1 MTTTLK
7 PYLSVVKH
15 TLDAAICITQ
25 FYSQV
30 VERHSK
36 PEIEMQTNRE
46 LILTPVLISRNE
58 RERVFIES
66 SINSIRVSIAI
77 KQCDEIERL
86 LCDKFTRF
94 MMKRAE
100 NFFILRRKPIA
111 GYDITFL
118 ITNVHVE
125 QMYRNKLID
134 FIIRFM
140 EEIDKEISEMKLA
153 INARARICSE
163 EFLKHF

>member
-15 TLDAAICITQ
+15 SLDAAICISQ

-46 LILTPVLISRNE
+46 LILTPMLISRNE

-77 KQCDEIERL
+77 KQCD
-86 LCDKFTRF
+86 
-94 MMKRAE
+94 
-100 NFFILRRKPIA
+100 
-111 GYDITFL
+111 
-118 ITNVHVE
+118 
-125 QMYRNKLID
+125 
-134 FIIRFM
+134 
-140 EEIDKEISEMKLA
+140 
-153 INARARICSE
+153 
-163 EFLKHF
+163 

>member
-15 TLDAAICITQ
+15 SLDAAICISQ

-46 LILTPVLISRNE
+46 LILTPMLISRNE

-118 ITNVHVE
+118 ITNMHVE
-125 QMYRNKLID
+125 QMYRINLLISLFDLWKKLT
-134 FIIRFM
+134 
-140 EEIDKEISEMKLA
+140 KKSVK
-153 INARARICSE
+153 
-163 EFLKHF
+163 